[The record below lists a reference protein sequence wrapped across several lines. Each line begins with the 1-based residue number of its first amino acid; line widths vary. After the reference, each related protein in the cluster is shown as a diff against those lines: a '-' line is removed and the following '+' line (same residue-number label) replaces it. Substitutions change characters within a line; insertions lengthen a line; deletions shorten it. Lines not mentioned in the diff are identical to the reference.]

1 MRRLIFAGTFACV
14 TALIVLAPGCKTHYI
29 PNTTVEDTEQNRA
42 VVEFV
47 EKYRHA
53 VERRNV
59 GQLVDM
65 AHPKYFEDGG
75 NVDHA
80 DDIDYAGLQDHLA
93 ERFSL
98 AKDVRYEV
106 RYRRIGQGRAGTIE
120 VDYTY
125 TASFKLPTANGD
137 VWRRVVQDNRILLVP
152 NGESFKI
159 VSGM

>member
-1 MRRLIFAGTFACV
+1 MRRLIPALTLASV
-14 TALIVLAPGCKTHYI
+14 TALTVLAPGCKKHYI
-29 PNTTVEDTEQNRA
+29 PQTSVEDTEQNRA
-42 VVEFV
+42 VIAFV

-59 GQLVDM
+59 GRLLEM

-75 NVDHA
+75 NIDHS
-80 DDIDYAGLQDHLA
+80 DDIDYDGLQAHLA
-93 ERFSL
+93 DRFSQ

-106 RYRRIGQGRAGTIE
+106 RYRRIGAGRANTIE

-125 TASFKLPTANGD
+125 TASFKLPTAKGD
-137 VWRRVVQDNRILLVP
+137 VWRRVVQDNRLLLVP
-152 NGESFKI
+152 QGETFKI

>member
-14 TALIVLAPGCKTHYI
+14 TALTVLAPGCKTHYI
-29 PNTTVEDTEQNRA
+29 ANTTVEDTDHNRA
-42 VVEFV
+42 VIEFV
-47 EKYRHA
+47 EDYRHA

-59 GQLVDM
+59 GQLVKM

-75 NVDHA
+75 NIDHA
-80 DDIDYAGLQDHLA
+80 DDIDHGGLTKHLE

-106 RYRRIGQGRAGTIE
+106 RYRRVGEGRGGTIE

-125 TASFKLPTANGD
+125 TASFKLPTAQGD

-152 NGESFKI
+152 DGESFKI

>member
-1 MRRLIFAGTFACV
+1 MRRLIFAGTFVGA
-14 TALIVLAPGCKTHYI
+14 TALTVLAPGCKTQYI
-29 PNTTVEDTEQNRA
+29 PNTTVEDTDQNRD
-42 VVEFV
+42 VIDFV

-59 GQLVDM
+59 GQLVNM

-75 NVDHA
+75 NIEHG
-80 DDIDYAGLQDHLA
+80 DDIDFDGLKNHLQ
-93 ERFSL
+93 ERFAL

-106 RYRRIGQGRAGTIE
+106 RYRRIGSGRAGTIE

-125 TASFKLPTANGD
+125 TASFKIPTANGD
-137 VWRRVVQDNRILLVP
+137 VWRRVVQDNRLLLVP
-152 NGESFKI
+152 EGESFKI